1 MKLRKYLLAF
11 ALLPL
16 LAACGAKND
25 STDTTTPATDAAT
38 STPAQE
44 PAAPTDAATAP
55 AADGTAAPAADA
67 AAPAADAAAAP
78 APVPA
83 APTGPAPVAGVD
95 YVLIP
100 NGQPFQPLNG
110 KIEVVEV
117 FGYICPACA
126 SFQGQIMPWRKS
138 LPADVR
144 LTYVPVAFGPEWQP
158 YAQAYYAAE
167 SKGLVERTHDAVF
180 TRIHID
186 GSLPAEGQK
195 PDAAKVAAFY
205 AGYGVDAK
213 EFLNLMNSFGVS
225 AKINR
230 AKQFAMASGVS
241 GTPSLVVNGKYLV
254 KGRSFPDML
263 RITDALIAQER
274 AAK

>member
-1 MKLRKYLLAF
+1 MKLRPFLISL

-16 LAACGAKND
+16 LAACGQQNAP
-25 STDTTTPATDAAT
+25 DTATTPEAPAAEA
-38 STPAQE
+38 SAAQTE
-44 PAAPTDAATAP
+44 APAAPADAGTTAP
-55 AADGTAAPAADA
+55 AGEAASAADA
-67 AAPAADAAAAP
+67 TSETTPPPAPA
-78 APVPA
+78 PA

-95 YVLIP
+95 YELIP
-100 NGQPFQPLNG
+100 NGQPFAPLNG

-117 FGYICPACA
+117 FGYVCPACA
-126 SFQGQIMPWRKS
+126 SFQVQIMPWRKT

-158 YAQAYYAAE
+158 YAQAFYAAE

-180 TRIHID
+180 TKIHSER
-186 GSLPAEGQK
+186 SLPGEGQK
-195 PDAAKVAAFY
+195 PDPAKVAAFY

-213 EFLNLMNSFGVS
+213 EFLSLMNSFGTA

-230 AKQFAMASGVS
+230 GKQFAIQTGVS
-241 GTPSLVVNGKYLV
+241 GTPTLVVNGKYRV
-254 KGRSFPDML
+254 KGRSFEDML

>member
-1 MKLRKYLLAF
+1 MKLRPYLLAF
-11 ALLPL
+11 ALVPL
-16 LAACGAKND
+16 LAACGAKNE
-25 STDTTTPATDAAT
+25 STETAAPAAPAETAAPATDA
-38 STPAQE
+38 P
-44 PAAPTDAATAP
+44 AP
-55 AADGTAAPAADA
+55 AETTPPVTEAASADATAPAADA
-67 AAPAADAAAAP
+67 AATPAAP
-78 APVPA
+78 APAPA

-95 YVLIP
+95 YDIIE

-117 FGYICPACA
+117 FGYVCPACA
-126 SFQGQIMPWRKS
+126 SFQGQIMPWKKT

-144 LTYVPVAFGPEWQP
+144 LSYVPVAFGPEWQP

-167 SKGLVERTHDAVF
+167 AKGLVDRTHDTVF
-180 TRIHID
+180 TKIHIER
-186 GSLPAEGQK
+186 SLPGEGQK
-195 PDAAKVAAFY
+195 PDPAKVAAFY

-213 EFLNLMNSFGVS
+213 EFLSLMNSFGVS

-230 AKQFAMASGVS
+230 GKQFAIASGVT
-241 GTPSLVVNGKYLV
+241 GTPTLIVNGKYRV